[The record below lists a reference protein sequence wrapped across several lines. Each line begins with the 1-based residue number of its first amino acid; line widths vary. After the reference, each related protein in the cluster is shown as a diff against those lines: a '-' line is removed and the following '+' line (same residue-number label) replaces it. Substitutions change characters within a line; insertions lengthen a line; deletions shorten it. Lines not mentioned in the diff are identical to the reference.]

1 MQLLKNRQFVNDDNW
16 NEVSD
21 EQLLVAGQT
30 QIISLA
36 RLGQLES
43 SVSKAEIGV
52 VISSEESIDTLLAH
66 LDKVTLVVVRF
77 EALRDGRG
85 FSFARLLR
93 RAGFTGEIRA
103 MGEVSRDRL
112 AYLERC
118 GFDSVL
124 LPLSEDVAS
133 LERAYTEIGVRYQ
146 ASQDIAEPIYRQGV

>member
-16 NEVSD
+16 KEIPD
-21 EQLLVAGQT
+21 EQALVAGQT
-30 QIISLA
+30 QIVSLA
-36 RLGQLES
+36 RLEQLDCA
-43 SVSKAEIGV
+43 VSDRELGV
-52 VISSEESIDTLLAH
+52 VISSEESIDTLLAY
-66 LDKVTLVVVRF
+66 LDKVALVVVRF

-93 RAGFTGEIRA
+93 RAGFAGEIRA
-103 MGEVSRDRL
+103 TGEVSRDRL

-118 GFDSVL
+118 GFNSVL
-124 LPLSEDVAS
+124 LPLSDDVAS

>member
-16 NEVSD
+16 SEISD
-21 EQLLVAGQT
+21 EQLLTAGQT
-30 QIISLA
+30 QIVSLA
-36 RLGQLES
+36 RLEQLES
-43 SVSKAEIGV
+43 TVSKAEIGV

-103 MGEVSRDRL
+103 SGEVSRDRL

-133 LERAYTEIGVRYQ
+133 LERAYNEIGVRYQ

>member
-16 NEVSD
+16 SEISD

-30 QIISLA
+30 QIVSLA
-36 RLGQLES
+36 RLEQLES

-66 LDKVTLVVVRF
+66 LEKVTLVVVRF

-103 MGEVSRDRL
+103 SGEVSRDRL

-118 GFDSVL
+118 GFNSVL

>member
-16 NEVSD
+16 SEISD

-30 QIISLA
+30 QIVSLA
-36 RLGQLES
+36 RLEQLES

-66 LDKVTLVVVRF
+66 LDRVTLVVVRF

-103 MGEVSRDRL
+103 SGEVSRDRL

-118 GFDSVL
+118 GFNSVL

>member
-16 NEVSD
+16 SEISD

-30 QIISLA
+30 QIVSLA
-36 RLGQLES
+36 RLEQLES

-66 LDKVTLVVVRF
+66 LDRVTLVVVRF

-103 MGEVSRDRL
+103 SGEVSRDRL